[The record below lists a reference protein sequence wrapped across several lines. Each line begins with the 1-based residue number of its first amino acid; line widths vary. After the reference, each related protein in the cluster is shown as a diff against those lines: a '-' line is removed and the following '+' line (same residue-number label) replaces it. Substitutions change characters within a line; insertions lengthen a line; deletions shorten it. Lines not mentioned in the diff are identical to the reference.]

1 MMTAALPREAQT
13 RPENFR
19 NIEQRQQVVILH
31 HLIGGVQ
38 IHQVQLV
45 GGFNQLLFGAF
56 ADSEILIR
64 ILIDKMAV
72 GRHVGFLQRIF
83 LVQPF
88 AAELAVVRQPR
99 ALDRHRLTRQHR
111 LRQAVFGI
119 GGLDHPA

>member
-45 GGFNQLLFGAF
+45 GGFDQLLFGTF
-56 ADSEILIR
+56 ADGEILI
-64 ILIDKMAV
+64 
-72 GRHVGFLQRIF
+72 
-83 LVQPF
+83 
-88 AAELAVVRQPR
+88 
-99 ALDRHRLTRQHR
+99 
-111 LRQAVFGI
+111 GI
-119 GGLDHPA
+119 WLMK